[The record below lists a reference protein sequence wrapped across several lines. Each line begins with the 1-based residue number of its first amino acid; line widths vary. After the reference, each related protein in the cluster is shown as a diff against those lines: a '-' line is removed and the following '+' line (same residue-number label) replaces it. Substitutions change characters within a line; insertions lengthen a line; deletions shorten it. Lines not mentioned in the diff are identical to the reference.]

1 MAKGII
7 VLTGTC
13 EVANDD
19 RQKKYGGLFRRF
31 PFQIRLGYLDDCEA
45 GRFFHGFLKQFV
57 DNSDKEWQIWESQFV
72 ASLKKYAFGEI
83 SIDMIKQY
91 LMRQITVACA
101 AGILQARS
109 GTDEFYTL
117 PNHKNKLLTILL
129 SKSTTKS
136 FFQVHSVAHLKEL

>member
-7 VLTGTC
+7 VLTGTP
-13 EVANDD
+13 EVADED
-19 RQKKYGGLFRRF
+19 RQRNYGALCRRF

-129 SKSTTKS
+129 SKSTMKS
-136 FFQVHSVAHLKEL
+136 FLQVHSVAHLKEL